1 MQSVPKST
9 QPPESAFGTYLVVA
23 LSSACF
29 SCKGVFAKC
38 AYRLGADAMTVLG
51 LRMLFALPFFL
62 FGGWIIRR
70 SNLEP
75 LTKKDWLQLALLGFL
90 GYYLSSLVNFIGLQ
104 YISAGMERIVLYTY
118 PSMVV
123 LGGVF
128 FQGQRLRKEVAWA
141 AALAYSG
148 ILIAFIGEAHGR
160 SEDLHQLLLG
170 VALVFGS
177 ALSYAT
183 FILLSLPVVR
193 RVGSNRFTAIVSSI
207 SGIMI
212 LAHYAIA
219 RPVSA
224 LFHQSSG
231 IYGWAILVAIVG
243 TVLPSYLLGI
253 GLRRAGSQKFAI
265 IGSIG
270 PIVTLV
276 LAWNL
281 LGETPGIAQA
291 IGFALT
297 LAGGLAVSLM
307 RDK

>member
-1 MQSVPKST
+1 M
-9 QPPESAFGTYLVVA
+9 FGTFAVVA

-62 FGGWIIRR
+62 LGGWLIRQPGR
-70 SNLEP
+70 IK
-75 LTKKDWLQLALLGFL
+75 LTRKDWFQLTLLGFL

-104 YISAGMERIVLYTY
+104 FVSAGLERIVLYTY

-123 LGGVF
+123 IGGVV
-128 FQGQRLRKEVAWA
+128 FQGQRLSRAMVLAAVA
-141 AALAYSG
+141 AYLG
-148 ILIAFIGEAHGR
+148 IIIAFVGEAHAR
-160 SEDLHQLLLG
+160 SEELHELIIG

-212 LAHYAIA
+212 LTHYAIA
-219 RPVSA
+219 RPIPA
-224 LFHQSSG
+224 LFQQSSG

-253 GLRRAGSQKFAI
+253 GLRRAGAQKFAI

-270 PIVTLV
+270 PVVTLF
-276 LAWNL
+276 LAWAL
-281 LGETPGIAQA
+281 LGETLGPAQA

-297 LAGGLAVSLM
+297 LCGGLAVSLTKEPSGP
-307 RDK
+307 RNNT